1 MKDIFKT
8 IEWTVNSLISGV
20 EDGTIQLPDLQRPFV
35 WPAAKVRDLFDSMY
49 RGYPAGELMFWDVP
63 AEGQARPI
71 GDRAQLGASHQIVDG
86 QQRLT
91 SLYAAIKG
99 KPVRDENYR
108 EREIK
113 IAFNPFTEKFEVR
126 TPAIAKSAQWIEDIS
141 PVFDSPLKV
150 AKAFLKRYA
159 EGGME
164 FDDEDEERLE
174 EVFIRLND
182 LLKYQFEIV
191 HIQKEVSKA
200 TVADIFVRI
209 NSEGVSLKAYDYIL
223 TWLSVFWPEGREEI
237 EEFARNSR
245 VSPET
250 ASHLTHSKVK
260 WTAHNP
266 FVNVETGHIVR
277 AIVAIGQ
284 NRAKLTDAYAA
295 LQAKDR
301 ATGNVDS
308 ERQRVELEKLK
319 SALPIVTNPLHWQE
333 FIHSIQIAGFT
344 DRRGITSTTNLI
356 STYIL
361 FLLGRHRFGVKPERL
376 RPLIARWFFM
386 SQLTSRYTG
395 SGETQ
400 LQKDLDRLA
409 GVSVKD
415 ADGFVHALNDAI
427 GVELTADFWTHR
439 MPDSLVTSSPALSPS
454 YQCYLAA
461 LNNLDAELFMIHMKV
476 SQWMNPAMPAIKGM
490 EAHHLFPRKY
500 QENVLGTTDLKRI
513 NQAANFAPTDWDTN
527 ILISDR
533 PPADYWADLVARRA
547 GDDYEWLDKQRYWH
561 ALPDGWERLPYD
573 EFLAQRRKLIAGVV
587 RDGFEKI
594 DSRAATSS
602 EGLASEGAAMDL
614 QDVASEEEEWTIASL
629 IEEGVLRPGDNL
641 DPVDGAPVDASV
653 TEDATLLLTEAED
666 RTEAFDSLDAAARH
680 LGFANVAGLDFWVL
694 DNRPDKPLRDLL
706 AEARQEAA

>member
-1 MKDIFKT
+1 
-8 IEWTVNSLISGV
+8 
-20 EDGTIQLPDLQRPFV
+20 
-35 WPAAKVRDLFDSMY
+35 
-49 RGYPAGELMFWDVP
+49 
-63 AEGQARPI
+63 
-71 GDRAQLGASHQIVDG
+71 
-86 QQRLT
+86 
-91 SLYAAIKG
+91 
-99 KPVRDENYR
+99 
-108 EREIK
+108 
-113 IAFNPFTEKFEVR
+113 
-126 TPAIAKSAQWIEDIS
+126 
-141 PVFDSPLKV
+141 
-150 AKAFLKRYA
+150 
-159 EGGME
+159 
-164 FDDEDEERLE
+164 
-174 EVFIRLND
+174 
-182 LLKYQFEIV
+182 
-191 HIQKEVSKA
+191 
-200 TVADIFVRI
+200 
-209 NSEGVSLKAYDYIL
+209 
-223 TWLSVFWPEGREEI
+223 
-237 EEFARNSR
+237 
-245 VSPET
+245 
-250 ASHLTHSKVK
+250 
-260 WTAHNP
+260 
-266 FVNVETGHIVR
+266 VR

-361 FLLGRHRFGVKPERL
+361 FLLGRARFGVKPERL

-415 ADGFVHALNDAI
+415 ADGFVRALEDAI
-427 GVELTADFWTHR
+427 QVELTADFWTHR
-439 MPDSLVTSSPALSPS
+439 IPDSLVTSSPALSPS

>member
-1 MKDIFKT
+1 MTDIFKT

-20 EDGTIQLPDLQRPFV
+20 QDGTIQLPDLQRPFV

-49 RGYPAGELMFWDVP
+49 RGYPVGELMFWDVP
-63 AEGQARPI
+63 AEGETRAI
-71 GDRAQLGASHQIVDG
+71 NKKAQLGASHQIVDG

-99 KPVRDENYR
+99 QPVRDENYR
-108 EREIK
+108 NRDIK
-113 IAFNPFTEKFEVR
+113 IGFNPFTEKFEVR

-141 PVFDSPLKV
+141 TVFDSSLK
-150 AKAFLKRYA
+150 ARKSFIKRYSQA
-159 EGGME
+159 GGDLTDEG
-164 FDDEDEERLE
+164 EERLE

-191 HIQKEVSKA
+191 HIQKEVTKA

-223 TWLSVFWPEGREEI
+223 TWLSVFWPDGREQI

-245 VSPET
+245 VLPET
-250 ASHLTHSKVK
+250 ATHLTGHKIS

-266 FVNVETGHIVR
+266 FVNVETGHVVR

-284 NRAKLTDAYAA
+284 NRAKLADAYAA

-301 ATGNVDS
+301 ATGSVDS
-308 ERQRVELEKLK
+308 EKQQLELDKLK

-333 FIHSIQIAGFT
+333 FIHSIKIAGFT

-361 FLLGRHRFGVKPERL
+361 FLLGRSRFDVKLQKL

-409 GVSVKD
+409 GVKD
-415 ADGFVHALNDAI
+415 AGGFARTLHDAI
-427 GVELTADFWTHR
+427 ATELTADFWTYR
-439 MPDSLVTSSPALSPS
+439 LPDSLVTSGQALSPS

-461 LNNLDAELFMIHMKV
+461 LNNLDAELFMINMKV
-476 SQWMNPAMPAIKGM
+476 SQWMNPSMPAVKGM

-500 QENVLGTTDLKRI
+500 QEKVLGTTDLKRI

-527 ILISDR
+527 IFISDR
-533 PPADYWADLVARRA
+533 PPAEYWSDLVAKRA
-547 GDDYEWLDKQRYWH
+547 KGDQVWLDRQRYWH
-561 ALPDGWERLPYD
+561 ALPDGWEALPYD
-573 EFLAQRRKLIAGVV
+573 DFLTQRRKLISGVV
-587 RDGFEKI
+587 YDGFERI
-594 DSRAATSS
+594 GAGPATSVPAPVN
-602 EGLASEGAAMDL
+602 EPAPDELHEVP
-614 QDVASEEEEWTIASL
+614 QDAEEWTIAGL
-629 IEEGVLRPGDNL
+629 IEAGVLRPGDNL
-641 DPVDGAPVDASV
+641 DPVDGAPVDAAV
-653 TEDATLLLTEAED
+653 TEDATLLLTDVEG
-666 RTEAFDSLDAAARH
+666 RTEEFDSLGAAARH
-680 LGFANVAGLDFWVL
+680 LGFGNIGGLDFWVL
-694 DNRPDKPLRDLL
+694 DDKPEVPLGTLL
-706 AEARQEAA
+706 ARALDGAV